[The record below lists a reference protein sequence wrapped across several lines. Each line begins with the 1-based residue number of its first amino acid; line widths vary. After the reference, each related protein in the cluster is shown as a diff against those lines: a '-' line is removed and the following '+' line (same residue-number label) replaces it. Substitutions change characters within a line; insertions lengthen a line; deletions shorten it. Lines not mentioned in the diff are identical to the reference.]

1 MASADDALF
10 AVLTPP
16 QHSPIRA
23 ARLLNR
29 LASELTAIEGENAL
43 HFDHYQAARF
53 SDHRDRLAR
62 AGADVERAFRDGL
75 GLEASIF
82 EIDPGEVSPPP
93 TPPQMLPD
101 VVELMWYWSVLL
113 ADYRIT
119 LAAAILGAANGYLS
133 RIQAG
138 LSRLEDVDRLVVRC
152 EVG

>member
-1 MASADDALF
+1 MTPADDALS
-10 AVLTPP
+10 AVLTSPRHPP
-16 QHSPIRA
+16 MQA

-29 LASELTAIEGENAL
+29 LASELASIEGENAL

-53 SDHRDRLAR
+53 SDYRDRLAR
-62 AGADVERAFRDGL
+62 AETDVGRAFRDEL

-93 TPPQMLPD
+93 TPPQKWPD
-101 VVELMWYWSVLL
+101 VVELLWYRSLHL

-119 LAAAILGAANGYLS
+119 LAAAILGAANGHLT

-138 LSRLEDVDRLVVRC
+138 LSRFAGVGRLLLRC
-152 EVG
+152 EVD